1 MQDWPAAV
9 VGLVG
14 AVAGDFVPPVVG
26 GPGDTASNSLGGPG
40 ATSVDFPDRLVDK
53 PDRKRSC
60 ADDNHA
66 GVGAG
71 MRADRILFDE
81 DDTERIERLAGSS
94 DNGALSSGGFTENEG
109 SFSGSAITVRD
120 PILTLPP

>member
-1 MQDWPAAV
+1 
-9 VGLVG
+9 
-14 AVAGDFVPPVVG
+14 
-26 GPGDTASNSLGGPG
+26 
-40 ATSVDFPDRLVDK
+40 
-53 PDRKRSC
+53 
-60 ADDNHA
+60 
-66 GVGAG
+66 